1 VLADLRAPG
10 HRGDETVTQDVAEET
25 WPRLPDGSLDRGGHA
40 CHRQRMVSTEDLLRA
55 EFAAAAAAV
64 GLNHEGVA
72 RSAGTAHSGRV
83 DLAVFSEA
91 SSDLHVG

>member
-1 VLADLRAPG
+1 
-10 HRGDETVTQDVAEET
+10 
-25 WPRLPDGSLDRGGHA
+25 
-40 CHRQRMVSTEDLLRA
+40 MVSTEDLLRA